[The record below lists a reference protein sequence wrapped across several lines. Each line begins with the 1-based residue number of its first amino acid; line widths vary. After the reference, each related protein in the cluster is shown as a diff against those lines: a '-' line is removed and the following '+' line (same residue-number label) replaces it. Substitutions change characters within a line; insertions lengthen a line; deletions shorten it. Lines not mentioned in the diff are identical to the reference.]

1 MPLPDITKYPP
12 AWEPNAIPTDKGW
25 RHPETNE
32 LLVSLIGGCHP
43 EAYEALEEEEV
54 EELPEDQEE
63 EASAEEET
71 VEEPAVEEQPKERPK
86 KGKKK

>member
-1 MPLPDITKYPP
+1 MALPDITKTPP
-12 AWEPNAIPTDKGW
+12 AWEPNAIPSDTGW

-43 EAYEALEEEEV
+43 EAYKSEEQEDVEEV
-54 EELPEDQEE
+54 
-63 EASAEEET
+63 AEESEVT
-71 VEEPAVEEQPKERPK
+71 EEQPKEKPSK